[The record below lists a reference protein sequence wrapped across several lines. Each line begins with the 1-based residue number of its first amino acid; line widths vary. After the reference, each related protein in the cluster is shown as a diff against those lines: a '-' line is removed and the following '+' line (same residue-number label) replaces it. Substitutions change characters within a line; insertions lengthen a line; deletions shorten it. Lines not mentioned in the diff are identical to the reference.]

1 MSNRFTRRIL
11 PLFKNTLFKNS
22 SWGIVSQGAQTVLM
36 SLFFVI
42 LARKYS
48 TEEFSKYIVA
58 TVLYQLITAFSTMGL
73 SQWFVREIAV
83 TNDRDRLVNKFLK
96 IQIYFGLFFYL
107 VNIGVS
113 LAIYNDHLIYLLSL
127 FVGINIVFDN
137 IINAIKCLNIAD
149 FEQRKTFVIL
159 TIESV
164 LKFLMAGALFVYPF
178 SIVVLSIGLI
188 LIRFITLNLFLKL
201 GSSSTVSI
209 KSLWAHKTSYKDVW
223 HLVFLNWPFVVIG
236 GVSIINWR
244 VANILISKILTIADV
259 AIYEIGYK
267 IFSIAQILPVIIST
281 TVFPLLIR
289 IYNEGDMEKFST
301 FYRKINLFYLLFGLL
316 SFTFI
321 YSFADALVPF
331 AFGSKYT
338 LAGYQT
344 KYMFLTILIF
354 PTAYLQ
360 ANMIIAM
367 NLEKKDMLFNIVMM
381 CINFTACLAGLMY
394 FKSLWIVN
402 YSIFASFIVFHVLQD
417 VLLIRKRVISV
428 KHAISFY
435 LITAAFIVPYIILSN
450 HGNPYLI
457 FSAYWA
463 VTIVVL
469 LIIMRLKNA
478 AGKDYSGPFK
488 QTMFNE
494 KSA

>member
-1 MSNRFTRRIL
+1 MSNKFTARISSL
-11 PLFKNTLFKNS
+11 YSNKLFKNS

-83 TNDRDRLVNKFLK
+83 TKDRNQLVNKFLK
-96 IQIYFGLFFYL
+96 IQIYFGLFFYV
-107 VNIGVS
+107 VNIGTS
-113 LAIYNDHLIYLLSL
+113 LAIYSDHLIYMLSL

-149 FEQRKTFVIL
+149 FEQKKTFVIL

-178 SIVVLSIGLI
+178 STIVLSIGLI
-188 LIRFITLNLFLKL
+188 LIRFITLNLFLKV

-209 KSLWAHKTSYKDVW
+209 KSLWAHKTSYQDVW

-244 VANILISKILTIADV
+244 VANILISKMLTISDV
-259 AIYEIGYK
+259 ATYEIGYK
-267 IFSIAQILPVIIST
+267 IFSIAQILPVIVST
-281 TVFPLLIR
+281 TVFPVLIK
-289 IYNEGDMEKFST
+289 IYNEGDMQKFSA

-321 YSFADALVPF
+321 YSFADFLVPL
-331 AFGSKYT
+331 AFGSKYV
-338 LAGYQT
+338 LAAYQT
-344 KYMFLTILIF
+344 KYIFLTILIF

-367 NLEKKDMLFNIVMM
+367 NLEKKDMLFNIIMM
-381 CINFTACLAGLMY
+381 CINVTACVIGLY
-394 FKSLWIVN
+394 YWRSVTAVSC
-402 YSIFASFIVFHVLQD
+402 SIFLSFLVFH
-417 VLLIRKRVISV
+417 IRRM
-428 KHAISFY
+428 HC
-435 LITAAFIVPYIILSN
+435 
-450 HGNPYLI
+450 
-457 FSAYWA
+457 
-463 VTIVVL
+463 
-469 LIIMRLKNA
+469 
-478 AGKDYSGPFK
+478 
-488 QTMFNE
+488 
-494 KSA
+494 